1 MRPLPYANPPLKH
14 TKPQFYIGNTDLT
27 RRILCSGGALLGT
40 KIHPVGPLLTQF
52 SAAKQ
57 AFPAT

>member
-1 MRPLPYANPPLKH
+1 MNPTRPPNELLKH

-27 RRILCSGGALLGT
+27 RRFLCDAGALLDT
-40 KIHPVGPLLTQF
+40 KIHPVAPFLTQF
-52 SAAKQ
+52 DVAKQ